1 MAPARRTPIA
11 IIAIFEFC
19 LWSQMVLGERLGV
32 GFQLIGGNWLS
43 RFPIE
48 GVGGSLLARLRI
60 GCDRS
65 QWMLFRLSRR
75 FRTIADD
82 DYLLVCRRQ
91 RGRLKATHEIERLD
105 P

>member
-1 MAPARRTPIA
+1 MLFPAIGFLADIIDLRRLHMAPARRTPIA

-48 GVGGSLLARLRI
+48 GVGAEASLLVWELGAI
-60 GCDRS
+60 GRS
-65 QWMLFRLSRR
+65 RGISR
-75 FRTIADD
+75 
-82 DYLLVCRRQ
+82 
-91 RGRLKATHEIERLD
+91 
-105 P
+105 